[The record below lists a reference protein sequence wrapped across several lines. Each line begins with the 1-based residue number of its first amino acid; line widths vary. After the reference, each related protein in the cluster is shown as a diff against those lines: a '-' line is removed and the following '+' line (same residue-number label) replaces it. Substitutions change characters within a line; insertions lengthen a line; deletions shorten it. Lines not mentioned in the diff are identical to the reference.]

1 MLSTM
6 KKSMIKV
13 FLGSNLKNFTNG
25 VEELEVEATS
35 VKSLIAEM
43 DRRYPGI
50 ADALESGFALAIDGE
65 VIANPGYEKLAEVSE
80 VRFLSPM
87 RGG

>member
-1 MLSTM
+1 
-6 KKSMIKV
+6 MIKV

-43 DRRYPGI
+43 ERQYPGI

-65 VIANPGYEKLAEVSE
+65 VIANPGYEKLEEVSE

>member
-1 MLSTM
+1 
-6 KKSMIKV
+6 MIKV
-13 FLGSNLKNFTNG
+13 LLGSNLKNFTNG
-25 VEELEVEATS
+25 VEELEVEAIS

>member
-1 MLSTM
+1 
-6 KKSMIKV
+6 MIKV
-13 FLGSNLKNFTNG
+13 FLGSYLKNFTNG

-43 DRRYPGI
+43 DRKYPGI

>member
-1 MLSTM
+1 
-6 KKSMIKV
+6 
-13 FLGSNLKNFTNG
+13 
-25 VEELEVEATS
+25 
-35 VKSLIAEM
+35 M

-87 RGG
+87 QGG

>member
-1 MLSTM
+1 
-6 KKSMIKV
+6 MIKV

-50 ADALESGFALAIDGE
+50 AEVLESGFALAIDGE

>member
-1 MLSTM
+1 
-6 KKSMIKV
+6 MIKV

-35 VKSLIAEM
+35 VKSLISEM

>member
-1 MLSTM
+1 
-6 KKSMIKV
+6 MIKV

-50 ADALESGFALAIDGE
+50 ADALESRFALAIDGE

>member
-1 MLSTM
+1 
-6 KKSMIKV
+6 MIKV
-13 FLGSNLKNFTNG
+13 ILGTNLKNITNG
-25 VEELEVEATS
+25 LDELEVEATS

-65 VIANPGYEKLAEVSE
+65 VIANPGYEKLKETSE

-87 RGG
+87 QGG

>member
-1 MLSTM
+1 
-6 KKSMIKV
+6 MIKV
-13 FLGSNLKNFTNG
+13 ILGTNLKNITNG
-25 VEELEVEATS
+25 LDELEVEATS

-65 VIANPGYEKLAEVSE
+65 VIANPGYEKLKEVSE
-80 VRFLSPM
+80 VRFLSPLK
-87 RGG
+87 GG

>member
-1 MLSTM
+1 
-6 KKSMIKV
+6 MIKV
-13 FLGSNLKNFTNG
+13 FLGSNLKNYTNG
-25 VEELEVEATS
+25 IEELEVEATS

-43 DRRYPGI
+43 ERQYPGI

-65 VIANPGYEKLAEVSE
+65 VIANPGYEKLEEVSE

>member
-1 MLSTM
+1 
-6 KKSMIKV
+6 MIKV

-65 VIANPGYEKLAEVSE
+65 VIASPGYEKLAEVSE

>member
-1 MLSTM
+1 MT
-6 KKSMIKV
+6 KV
-13 FLGSNLKNFTNG
+13 FLGSNLKNLTNG

-35 VKSLIAEM
+35 VKSLIADL
-43 DRRYPGI
+43 DRQFPGI
-50 ADALESGFALAIDGE
+50 AEALDSGFALAIDGE

-87 RGG
+87 QGG

>member
-1 MLSTM
+1 
-6 KKSMIKV
+6 MIKV
-13 FLGSNLKNFTNG
+13 FLGSNLKDFTNG
-25 VEELEVEATS
+25 VEELELEATS

-43 DRRYPGI
+43 ERQYPGI

-65 VIANPGYEKLAEVSE
+65 VIANPGYEKLEEVSE

>member
-1 MLSTM
+1 
-6 KKSMIKV
+6 MIKV
-13 FLGSNLKNFTNG
+13 FLGSNLKNLTNG
-25 VEELEVEATS
+25 VEELELEATS

-65 VIANPGYEKLAEVSE
+65 VIANPGYEKLEEASE
-80 VRFLSPM
+80 VRFLSQM

>member
-1 MLSTM
+1 
-6 KKSMIKV
+6 MIKV
-13 FLGSNLKNFTNG
+13 FLGSNLKYFTNG

-35 VKSLIAEM
+35 VKSLIAKMESQ
-43 DRRYPGI
+43 YPGI

>member
-1 MLSTM
+1 
-6 KKSMIKV
+6 MIKV
-13 FLGSNLKNFTNG
+13 ILGSNLKNITNG
-25 VEELEVEATS
+25 LDELELEATS

-50 ADALESGFALAIDGE
+50 ADALQSGFALAIDGE
-65 VIANPGYEKLAEVSE
+65 VIANPGYEKLTEASE

-87 RGG
+87 QGG

>member
-1 MLSTM
+1 
-6 KKSMIKV
+6 MIKV
-13 FLGSNLKNFTNG
+13 FLGSNFKNFTNG

>member
-1 MLSTM
+1 
-6 KKSMIKV
+6 MIKV
-13 FLGSNLKNFTNG
+13 FLGSILKNFTNG
-25 VEELEVEATS
+25 VDELELEATS

>member
-1 MLSTM
+1 
-6 KKSMIKV
+6 MIKV

-50 ADALESGFALAIDGE
+50 AGALESGFALAIDGE

>member
-1 MLSTM
+1 
-6 KKSMIKV
+6 MIKV

-25 VEELEVEATS
+25 VEELELEATS

-50 ADALESGFALAIDGE
+50 ADALVSGFALAIDGE

-80 VRFLSPM
+80 VRFLSPL

>member
-1 MLSTM
+1 
-6 KKSMIKV
+6 MIKV
-13 FLGSNLKNFTNG
+13 FLGSNLKNITNG
-25 VEELEVEATS
+25 VDQLELEATS
-35 VKSLIAEM
+35 VRSLIKEL
-43 DRRYPGI
+43 DRQYPGI

-65 VIANPGYEKLAEVSE
+65 VIANPGYEKLEEVSE

>member
-1 MLSTM
+1 
-6 KKSMIKV
+6 MIKV

-35 VKSLIAEM
+35 VKSLIVEM

>member
-1 MLSTM
+1 M
-6 KKSMIKV
+6 
-13 FLGSNLKNFTNG
+13 
-25 VEELEVEATS
+25 EATS

-80 VRFLSPM
+80 VQISFPNA
-87 RGG
+87 GVDN

>member
-1 MLSTM
+1 
-6 KKSMIKV
+6 MIKV
-13 FLGSNLKNFTNG
+13 ILGSNLKNITNG
-25 VEELEVEATS
+25 LDELELEATS

-80 VRFLSPM
+80 VRFLSPL

>member
-1 MLSTM
+1 
-6 KKSMIKV
+6 MIKV

-25 VEELEVEATS
+25 MEELEVEATS

-65 VIANPGYEKLAEVSE
+65 VIANPGYEKLADVSE
-80 VRFLSPM
+80 VRFLSPLQ
-87 RGG
+87 GG

>member
-1 MLSTM
+1 
-6 KKSMIKV
+6 MIKV

-50 ADALESGFALAIDGE
+50 ADALDSGFALAIDGE
-65 VIANPGYEKLAEVSE
+65 VIANPGYEKLKDVTE

-87 RGG
+87 QGG

>member
-1 MLSTM
+1 
-6 KKSMIKV
+6 MIKV
-13 FLGSNLKNFTNG
+13 LLGSNLKNFTNG
-25 VEELEVEATS
+25 LEELEVEATS

-43 DRRYPGI
+43 ERQYPGI
-50 ADALESGFALAIDGE
+50 ADALESGFALAVDGE

>member
-1 MLSTM
+1 
-6 KKSMIKV
+6 MIKV
-13 FLGSNLKNFTNG
+13 FLGSYLKNFTNG

-43 DRRYPGI
+43 ERQYPGI